1 MWITNLKCP
10 YYHKLK
16 FFLKKESFNDVT
28 WKFDVPLLS
37 RATIVCK
44 NNPGLMNLN
53 IWTDSIF
60 HEVKFSQK

>member
-37 RATIVCK
+37 RARIVCK
-44 NNPGLMNLN
+44 NNPGLM
-53 IWTDSIF
+53 
-60 HEVKFSQK
+60 K